1 MIEIFN
7 CAFAVIAIL
16 CFMNGAV
23 LLFLFLGA
31 MLFETFGDWFVGSKL
46 FKITA
51 SLFAVPAGL
60 ILLMII
66 IQTIIWT
73 VKLITCGCAV

>member
-7 CAFAVIAIL
+7 CVFAVIA
-16 CFMNGAV
+16 M
-23 LLFLFLGA
+23 LFLFLGA

-46 FKITA
+46 FKITV

>member
-7 CAFAVIAIL
+7 WVFAAITIL

-23 LLFLFLGA
+23 LLFLLLGA

-46 FKITA
+46 FKITV

-66 IQTIIWT
+66 IQTIIWA

>member
-7 CAFAVIAIL
+7 WVFAVTAMI
-16 CFMNGAV
+16 CFMSGGAFI
-23 LLFLFLGA
+23 FLILVA
-31 MLFETFGDWFVGSKL
+31 MLFGKFEDWFIDGKL

-60 ILLMII
+60 TLLMII

-73 VKLITCGCAV
+73 VKLITGGCAV